1 MNLRKGQESLHRL
14 IDYDLCRVVVPL
26 SLSGTFLGVILNR
39 HLPGWLTLSV
49 LTGVL
54 VFLTVSMVCE
64 TRHQYVNECKT
75 LDMLAEDSSEG
86 SSNAVSGGSGG
97 PSRQSSGG
105 SSAMLHG
112 LQRQVSDPASH
123 EFTWCDFCIL
133 VGMLALVIV
142 AGVLRFHAS
151 RCARSPEDL
160 RNEYCNHRALFWLP
174 FGTMEQMVHTQSFA
188 TEISVMAMVVPLVVC
203 SSVGLAYAT
212 LLVKQNTWKLSG
224 VATYSSMALGTGILS
239 GLLGIGGGL
248 IFSPFFLLMGQRPSV
263 AVATSS
269 TCACQLFLGS
279 HAISFHRPSC
289 DVAGLPLW
297 SCQPCIL
304 VSWDMSGALAAGQH
318 GHQQIVNLRH
328 CGPWS
333 PAEHSADDAKALVH
347 FGNSLW
353 PITWRT
359 ILACDERAG

>member
-1 MNLRKGQESLHRL
+1 
-14 IDYDLCRVVVPL
+14 
-26 SLSGTFLGVILNR
+26 
-39 HLPGWLTLSV
+39 
-49 LTGVL
+49 
-54 VFLTVSMVCE
+54 
-64 TRHQYVNECKT
+64 
-75 LDMLAEDSSEG
+75 
-86 SSNAVSGGSGG
+86 
-97 PSRQSSGG
+97 
-105 SSAMLHG
+105 MLHG

-269 TCACQLFLGS
+269 TCVLVSSSSAAMQYLFTDRVVMSLAFLYGAVNLVSSSLGTCMVHWLQDS
-279 HAISFHRPSC
+279 MGTSKSLIFGI
-289 DVAGLPLW
+289 VALGVLLSTVLTMLKLW
-297 SCQPCIL
+297 SIL
-304 VSWDMSGALAAGQH
+304 
-318 GHQQIVNLRH
+318 
-328 CGPWS
+328 
-333 PAEHSADDAKALVH
+333 ETH
-347 FGNSLW
+347 FG
-353 PITWRT
+353 P
-359 ILACDERAG
+359 